1 MALFGKK
8 DKQNKVERRDK
19 LERFDKV
26 ERPDKVQRRDT
37 GTSQKETTY
46 FGRNLKIKGRVS
58 GNGNIIILGG
68 LEGEFNLKGRLK
80 IAQPAKIK
88 GEVKADVISVD
99 GNVKGSLVAKE
110 RVHLDKTARIEGK
123 IDTPSLSITEGA
135 HFDGEVTMSGRVP
148 HAPRPADADAAPS
161 FQNTTKSNQ
170 K

>member
-8 DKQNKVERRDK
+8 EKEKFAKKEKEKFVKKEKEN
-19 LERFDKV
+19 
-26 ERPDKVQRRDT
+26 KVQRRET
-37 GTSQKETTY
+37 GSSQKETTY

-80 IAQPAKIK
+80 IAQPANIK

-99 GNVKGSLVAKE
+99 GNVKGSLVAQK
-110 RVHLDKTARIEGK
+110 RIHLDQTARIEGK
-123 IDTPSLSITEGA
+123 IDTPSLSIAEGA
-135 HFDGEVTMSGRVP
+135 HFDGEITMSGRSP
-148 HAPRPADADAAPS
+148 HALRPADVDAAPS
-161 FQNTTKSNQ
+161 FQNTTKSTP